1 MIQQERKHCE
11 NLVFLRNV
19 RFTFV
24 FVFPSRLQLY
34 FIFSDTKEI
43 LITKNDNQL
52 YEKLIIS
59 DQEALQTL

>member
-1 MIQQERKHCE
+1 MIKA
-11 NLVFLRNV
+11 
-19 RFTFV
+19 
-24 FVFPSRLQLY
+24 LQLY

-59 DQEALQTL
+59 DQEALQTLKDKYLLDNSFKNSTTLIPNKKRF